1 MMPKPQ
7 KGVVRMRIRLAVAAD
22 YANLSSDGKLN
33 IMGVFHE
40 TTPAGFPAALS
51 NGFLVLEWEAG
62 PAEVG
67 VQRTVKIAFV
77 DPDGTEKVAASVPV
91 VIPEPRRPGSPT
103 LFNQIVNV
111 AGIPLERSGEHA
123 FYILADDDE
132 KGRVTLYVHEPPEGG
147 VINE

>member
-1 MMPKPQ
+1 
-7 KGVVRMRIRLAVAAD
+7 MRLRLAVSAD

-33 IMGVFHE
+33 IMGVFHSIS
-40 TTPAGFPAALS
+40 PLAFPAALS

-77 DPDGTEKVAASVPV
+77 EPHGAEKVAVSAPV
-91 VIPEPRRPGSPT
+91 VIPEAKRPGSPA

-111 AGIPLERSGEHA
+111 AGTPLERSGEHA
-123 FYILADDDE
+123 FYILADNDE
-132 KGRVTLYVHEPPEGG
+132 KGRVELFVNEPPEGG
-147 VINE
+147 AENG